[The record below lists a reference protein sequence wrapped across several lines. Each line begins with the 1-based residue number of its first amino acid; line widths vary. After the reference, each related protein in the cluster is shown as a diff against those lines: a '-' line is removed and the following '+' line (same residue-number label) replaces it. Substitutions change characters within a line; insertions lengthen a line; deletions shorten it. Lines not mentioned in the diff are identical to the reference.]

1 MSSTVQKLADEVRA
15 LPSEQL
21 EEFLAWLA
29 EFESGR
35 MDDWDKQLARDS
47 APDGRLQGL
56 LKEAGQDIA
65 AGRTK
70 PLDEVI
76 DHS

>member
-1 MSSTVQKLADEVRA
+1 MSSTVQKIADEVRA

-21 EEFLAWLA
+21 DEFLAWVA

-35 MDDWDKQLARDS
+35 MDDWDEQLARDS

-56 LKEAGQDIA
+56 LKEAGQEIA
-65 AGRTK
+65 AGKVK
-70 PLDEVI
+70 PLDEII
-76 DHS
+76 DHN

>member
-1 MSSTVQKLADEVRA
+1 MSSTVQKIADEVRA

-21 EEFLAWLA
+21 DEFLAWLA

-35 MDDWDKQLARDS
+35 MDDWDEQLARDS

-56 LKEAGQDIA
+56 LKEAGQEIA
-65 AGRTK
+65 AGKVK
-70 PLDEVI
+70 PLDEII
-76 DHS
+76 DHN

>member
-21 EEFLAWLA
+21 DEFLAWLA

-65 AGRTK
+65 AGSTK

-76 DHS
+76 DHN